1 VMTPTRRHRYLLLFL
16 LALGLVSVP
25 LPLSAAGGGGE
36 HAMTLGDILWDLG
49 IKVLNV
55 GILGFLAFKYLS
67 KPLNTYVE
75 SRSAKVQSEID
86 TARSAQRE
94 AEERLRIFQE
104 KTSRV
109 DAEIK
114 ELRGQTC
121 ADIDGEQ
128 KILLEEA
135 RAAAEHIRQHAR
147 DTIRQEV
154 AKARE
159 DLHREAA
166 RLSTDLAEE
175 IIRKNVNDDDRKR
188 LVDGYLR
195 EMEGAP

>member
-1 VMTPTRRHRYLLLFL
+1 MTRISRRRYLLLFL
-16 LALGLVSVP
+16 LAAGLVSMP
-25 LPLSAAGGGGE
+25 LPLSAAAGGGE

-67 KPLNTYVE
+67 KPLNSYVE

-86 TARSAQRE
+86 TAKSAQRE

-109 DAEIK
+109 DAEIE
-114 ELRGQTC
+114 ELRSQTC

-154 AKARE
+154 AKARD

-166 RLSTDLAEE
+166 RLSTELAEE

-195 EMEGAP
+195 EMEAAP

>member
-1 VMTPTRRHRYLLLFL
+1 MPRTPRHRYLLLFL
-16 LALGLVSVP
+16 LALGLMSVP

-109 DAEIK
+109 DAEIE
-114 ELRGQTC
+114 ELRSQTC

-128 KILLEEA
+128 KTLLEEA

-154 AKARE
+154 AKARD

-166 RLSTDLAEE
+166 RLSTELAEE

-195 EMEGAP
+195 EMEAAP